1 MSHANKNDASQ
12 SEAGSDGKSGR
23 MKTKRNPWLW
33 VPSTYI
39 AEGIPYMIV
48 MTVSV
53 VMYKNLGL
61 SNTDIALYTSWL
73 YLPWV
78 IKPLWSPFVDL
89 FRTKRF
95 WIVVTQLAIGGS
107 FACVALTL
115 PAADFVRYT
124 LAILWIMAFSSATHD
139 IAADGFYMLGLT
151 IPEQAAFVGVRTVFY
166 RVATIASK
174 GGLVIL
180 AGTLQK
186 YGYPVASAWS
196 VTFVVVA
203 AFFLALCIYHLL
215 ILPYPATDH
224 RAPLDKGKSLVA
236 EYFRII
242 TLFFRQKDI
251 LVIICFFLFYRFAE
265 AQLVKMVA
273 PFLLDSRAK
282 GGLGLTTAD
291 VGWIYGTV
299 GVVALMLGGLLG
311 GYVIYRNG
319 LKFWLW
325 PMVIIMHLPD
335 LIFVYLSHAQ
345 PQNIWLIGSAVAFEQ
360 FGYGF
365 GFTAYTMYMIMVSQG
380 EYKTVFYAMG
390 TGIMALGMMLPAMSS
405 GWIQEKLGY
414 INFYYWILLTTI
426 PGFIVTAMVKID
438 PEYGK
443 KDRG

>member
-1 MSHANKNDASQ
+1 MTELKTKTTDNTAADEANKGSQ
-12 SEAGSDGKSGR
+12 MNANRS
-23 MKTKRNPWLW
+23 PWSW
-33 VPSTYI
+33 VPTVNF
-39 AEGIPYMIV
+39 AEGIPYMIA

-53 VMYKNLGL
+53 VLYKNLGL
-61 SNTDIALYTSWL
+61 SNTQIALYTSWL

-95 WIVVTQLAIGGS
+95 WIVLMQLAIGAS
-107 FACVALTL
+107 FAGVALTL

-124 LAILWIMAFSSATHD
+124 LAMFWIMAFSSATHD
-139 IAADGFYMLGLT
+139 IAADGFYMLGLDV
-151 IPEQAAFVGVRTVFY
+151 PQQAAFVGVRTVFY

-180 AGTLQK
+180 AGALQK
-186 YGYPVASAWS
+186 SGYPVTSAWS
-196 VTFVVVA
+196 ITYLVA
-203 AFFLALCIYHLL
+203 SAFFLAMCLYHFF
-215 ILPYPATDH
+215 ILPYPESDH
-224 RAPLDKGKSLVA
+224 SAPLARGKSLFT
-236 EYFRII
+236 EYFRIL

-251 LVIICFFLFYRFAE
+251 IIIICFFLFYRLAE
-265 AQLVKMVA
+265 AQLVKMVV
-273 PFLLDSRAK
+273 PFLLDSQAK

-291 VGWIYGTV
+291 VGLIYGTA

-325 PMVIIMHLPD
+325 PMVLIMHLPD

-345 PQNIWLIGSAVAFEQ
+345 PTNLWLIGSAVAFEQ

-380 EYKTVFYAMG
+380 EYKTVFYAVG
-390 TGIMALGMMLPAMSS
+390 TGIMALGMMIPAMAS
-405 GWIQEKLGY
+405 GWIQETLGY
-414 INFYYWILLTTI
+414 INFYYWILFTTI
-426 PGFIVTAMVKID
+426 PGFIVAALVKID

-443 KDRG
+443 K

>member
-1 MSHANKNDASQ
+1 
-12 SEAGSDGKSGR
+12 
-23 MKTKRNPWLW
+23 
-33 VPSTYI
+33 
-39 AEGIPYMIV
+39 MIV

-53 VMYKNLGL
+53 VTYKNLGL

-89 FRTKRF
+89 LRTKRF
-95 WIVVTQLAIGGS
+95 WIIVMQLAIGGS
-107 FACVALTL
+107 LACVALTL
-115 PAADFVRYT
+115 PANNFVRYT
-124 LAILWIMAFSSATHD
+124 LAMFWIMAFSSATHD
-139 IAADGFYMLGLT
+139 IAADGFYMLGLST
-151 IPEQAAFVGVRTVFY
+151 PEQAAFVGVRTVFY

-180 AGTLQK
+180 AGTLHQR
-186 YGYPVASAWS
+186 GYPVASAWS
-196 VTFVVVA
+196 VTFVVVGA
-203 AFFLALCIYHLL
+203 LFLALCLYHFF
-215 ILPYPATDH
+215 ILPRPEAD
-224 RAPLDKGKSLVA
+224 RSAPLDKGRGVVS

-251 LVIICFFLFYRFAE
+251 LIIICFFLFYRFAE

-273 PFLLDSRAK
+273 PFLLDAREK
-282 GGLGLTTAD
+282 GGLGLSTAE

-325 PMVIIMHLPD
+325 PMVIVMHLPD
-335 LIFVYLSHAQ
+335 LAFVYLSHAQ
-345 PQNIWLIGSAVAFEQ
+345 PENLWIIGAAVAFEQ

-365 GFTAYTMYMIMVSQG
+365 GFTAYTMFMIMVSRG
-380 EYKTVFYAMG
+380 EYKTVFYAIG

-414 INFYYWILLTTI
+414 IHFYYWILLTTI
-426 PGFIVTAMVKID
+426 PSFIVTALVKID

-443 KDRG
+443 KASG

>member
-1 MSHANKNDASQ
+1 
-12 SEAGSDGKSGR
+12 
-23 MKTKRNPWLW
+23 
-33 VPSTYI
+33 
-39 AEGIPYMIV
+39 MIV

-53 VMYKNLGL
+53 VTYKNLGL

-89 FRTKRF
+89 LRTKRF
-95 WIVVTQLAIGGS
+95 WIIVMQLAIGGS
-107 FACVALTL
+107 LACVALTL
-115 PAADFVRYT
+115 PANNFVRYT
-124 LAILWIMAFSSATHD
+124 LAMFWIMAFSSATHD
-139 IAADGFYMLGLT
+139 IAADGFYMLGLST
-151 IPEQAAFVGVRTVFY
+151 PEQAAFVGVRTVFY

-180 AGTLQK
+180 AGTLHQR
-186 YGYPVASAWS
+186 GYPVASAWS
-196 VTFVVVA
+196 VTFVVVG
-203 AFFLALCIYHLL
+203 AFFLALCLYHFF
-215 ILPYPATDH
+215 ILPRPEAD
-224 RAPLDKGKSLVA
+224 RSAPLDKGRGVVS

-251 LVIICFFLFYRFAE
+251 LIIICFFLFYRFAE

-273 PFLLDSRAK
+273 PFLLDAREK
-282 GGLGLTTAD
+282 GGLGLSTAE

-325 PMVIIMHLPD
+325 PMVIVMHLPD
-335 LIFVYLSHAQ
+335 LAFVYLSHAQ
-345 PQNIWLIGSAVAFEQ
+345 PENLWIIGAAVAFEQ

-365 GFTAYTMYMIMVSQG
+365 GFTAYTMFMIMVSRG
-380 EYKTVFYAMG
+380 EYKTVFYAIG

-414 INFYYWILLTTI
+414 IHFYYWILLTTI
-426 PGFIVTAMVKID
+426 PSFIVTALVKID

-443 KDRG
+443 KASG

>member
-1 MSHANKNDASQ
+1 MSHANKNDASP
-12 SEAGSDGKSGR
+12 SAAGSDGKSGR

-151 IPEQAAFVGVRTVFY
+151 TPEQAAFVGVRTVFY

-196 VTFVVVA
+196 ITFVVVA

-215 ILPYPATDH
+215 ILPYPETDH
-224 RAPLDKGKSLVA
+224 SAPLDKGKSLVA

-282 GGLGLTTAD
+282 GGLGLTTAE

-335 LIFVYLSHAQ
+335 LIFVYLSHTQ

-414 INFYYWILLTTI
+414 IHFYYWILLTTI
-426 PGFIVTAMVKID
+426 PGFIVTALVKID

-443 KDRG
+443 KEQG

>member
-1 MSHANKNDASQ
+1 MPSPNAK
-12 SEAGSDGKSGR
+12 AGQNRG
-23 MKTKRNPWLW
+23 PWLW
-33 VPSTYI
+33 IPSIYI

-89 FRTKRF
+89 FRSKRF
-95 WIVVTQLAIGGS
+95 WIVAMQLAIGGS
-107 FACVALTL
+107 LACVALTL
-115 PAADFVRYT
+115 PANDFVRYT
-124 LAILWIMAFSSATHD
+124 LAMLWIMAFSSATHD

-151 IPEQAAFVGVRTVFY
+151 TPEQAAFVGVRTVFY

-174 GGLVIL
+174 GGLVVG
-180 AGTLQK
+180 AGVLQQH
-186 YGYPVASAWS
+186 GYPVASAWS
-196 VTFVVVA
+196 ITFLVAA
-203 AFFLALCIYHLL
+203 AFFLALCLYHFF
-215 ILPYPATDH
+215 ILPCPEDD
-224 RAPLDKGKSLVA
+224 RSAPLNRGRGIVA

-242 TLFFRQKDI
+242 TLFFRRKDI
-251 LVIICFFLFYRFAE
+251 LIIICFFLFYRFAE

-273 PFLLDSRAK
+273 PFLLDSRAE
-282 GGLGLTTAD
+282 GGLGLTTVE

-325 PMVIIMHLPD
+325 PMVIVMHLPD
-335 LIFVYLSHAQ
+335 LVFVYLSHAQ
-345 PQNIWLIGSAVAFEQ
+345 PENLWIIASAVAFEQ

-380 EYKTVFYAMG
+380 EYKTVFYAIG

-414 INFYYWILLTTI
+414 IHFYYWILLTTI
-426 PGFIVTAMVKID
+426 PGFIVTALVKID
-438 PEYGK
+438 PEYGRK
-443 KDRG
+443 AQG

>member
-1 MSHANKNDASQ
+1 MRLLSRTTTAPDKA
-12 SEAGSDGKSGR
+12 R
-23 MKTKRNPWLW
+23 PWLW
-33 VPSTYI
+33 VPSLYL
-39 AEGIPYMIV
+39 AEGIPYMIA

-53 VMYKNLGL
+53 VLYKNLGL
-61 SNTDIALYTSWL
+61 TNTQIALYTSWL

-95 WIVVTQLAIGGS
+95 WIVAMQLAIGGS

-115 PAADFVRYT
+115 PTTDYVRYT
-124 LAILWIMAFSSATHD
+124 LAMFWIMAFSSATHD
-139 IAADGFYMLGLT
+139 IAADGFYMLGLDT
-151 IPEQAAFVGVRTVFY
+151 PQQAAFVGVRTVFY

-196 VTFVVVA
+196 ITFVVVA
-203 AFFLALCIYHLL
+203 AVFLALCIYHFFV
-215 ILPYPATDH
+215 LPKPLADH
-224 RAPLDKGKSLVA
+224 SAPLDKGKGVVA

-242 TLFFRQKDI
+242 TLFFRRKDI

-273 PFLLDSRAK
+273 PFLLDSRTT

-325 PMVIIMHLPD
+325 PMVIVMHVPD

-345 PQNIWLIGSAVAFEQ
+345 PESIWLIGSAVAAEQ

-380 EYKTVFYAMG
+380 EYKTVFYAIG
-390 TGIMALGMMLPAMSS
+390 TGIMALGMMRPAMSS

-426 PGFIVTAMVKID
+426 PGFIVTVLVKID

-443 KDRG
+443 KT

>member
-1 MSHANKNDASQ
+1 MSPSN
-12 SEAGSDGKSGR
+12 E
-23 MKTKRNPWLW
+23 KTAERTRNPWLW
-33 VPSTYI
+33 VPSIYI
-39 AEGIPYMIV
+39 AEGIPYMIA

-53 VMYKNLGL
+53 VLYKNLGL
-61 SNTDIALYTSWL
+61 SNTQIALYTSWL

-95 WIVVTQLAIGGS
+95 WIIAMQLAIGGS

-115 PAADFVRYT
+115 PTTDFVRYT
-124 LAILWIMAFSSATHD
+124 LAMFWIMAFSSATHD
-139 IAADGFYMLGLT
+139 IAADGFYMLGLDT
-151 IPEQAAFVGVRTVFY
+151 PEQAAFVGVRTVFY

-180 AGTLQK
+180 AGLLQK

-196 VTFVVVA
+196 ITFLVA
-203 AFFLALCIYHLL
+203 GAVFLALCLYHFFV
-215 ILPYPATDH
+215 LPYPQSDH
-224 RAPLDKGKSLVA
+224 SAPLDKGESLVA
-236 EYFRII
+236 EYFRIL
-242 TLFFRQKDI
+242 TLFFRRKDI
-251 LVIICFFLFYRFAE
+251 VIIICFFLFYRFAE

-273 PFLLDSRAK
+273 PFLLDSPAK
-282 GGLGLTTAD
+282 GGMGLSTTE
-291 VGWIYGTV
+291 VGLIYGTI

-325 PMVIIMHLPD
+325 PMVIIMHVPD
-335 LIFVYLSHAQ
+335 LIFVYLSHAL
-345 PQNIWLIGSAVAFEQ
+345 PQSLWLIGSAVAIEQ

-380 EYKTVFYAMG
+380 EHKTVFYAIG
-390 TGIMALGMMLPAMSS
+390 TGIMALGMMLPAMAS

-426 PGFIVTAMVKID
+426 PGFIVTALVKID

-443 KDRG
+443 KI

>member
-1 MSHANKNDASQ
+1 MPLSH
-12 SEAGSDGKSGR
+12 E
-23 MKTKRNPWLW
+23 KTAARTRNPWLW
-33 VPSTYI
+33 VPSIYI

-53 VMYKNLGL
+53 VLYKNLGL
-61 SNTDIALYTSWL
+61 SNTDIALYTGWL

-95 WIVVTQLAIGGS
+95 WIIAMQLAIGGS

-115 PAADFVRYT
+115 PTTDFVRYT
-124 LAILWIMAFSSATHD
+124 LAMFWIMAFSSATHD
-139 IAADGFYMLGLT
+139 IAADGFYMLGLDT
-151 IPEQAAFVGVRTVFY
+151 PQQAAFVGVRTVFY

-186 YGYPVASAWS
+186 FGYSVASAWS
-196 VTFVVVA
+196 MTFVVVA
-203 AFFLALCIYHLL
+203 AVFLALCIYHFFV
-215 ILPYPATDH
+215 LPKPLTDH
-224 RAPLDKGKSLVA
+224 SAPLDKGRGVVT

-242 TLFFRQKDI
+242 TLFFRRKDI

-273 PFLLDSRAK
+273 PFLLDSRAA

-325 PMVIIMHLPD
+325 PMVIIMHVPD

-345 PQNIWLIGSAVAFEQ
+345 PESIWLIGSAVAAEQ

-380 EYKTVFYAMG
+380 EYKTVFYAIG

-414 INFYYWILLTTI
+414 IHFYYWILLTTI
-426 PGFIVTAMVKID
+426 PGLIVTALVKID

-443 KDRG
+443 KVKG

>member
-1 MSHANKNDASQ
+1 MSLPNEKAAT
-12 SEAGSDGKSGR
+12 
-23 MKTKRNPWLW
+23 KTRNPWLW
-33 VPSTYI
+33 VPSIYI

-53 VMYKNLGL
+53 VLYKNLGL
-61 SNTDIALYTSWL
+61 SNTEIALYTSWL

-95 WIVVTQLAIGGS
+95 WIVLMQLAIGGS

-115 PAADFVRYT
+115 PASDFVRYT
-124 LAILWIMAFSSATHD
+124 LAMFWIMAFSSATHD
-139 IAADGFYMLGLT
+139 IAADGFYMLGLDT
-151 IPEQAAFVGVRTVFY
+151 PQQAAFVGVRTVFY

-180 AGTLQK
+180 AGTLQQH
-186 YGYPVASAWS
+186 GYPVASAWS
-196 VTFVVVA
+196 ITFVVVA
-203 AFFLALCIYHLL
+203 AVFLALALYHLFV
-215 ILPYPATDH
+215 LPYPETDH
-224 RAPLDKGKSLVA
+224 SAPLDKGRGVMA

-242 TLFFRQKDI
+242 TLFFRRKDI

-273 PFLLDSRAK
+273 PFLLDSRAV
-282 GGLGLTTAD
+282 GGLGLSTVE

-325 PMVIIMHLPD
+325 PMVIIMHIPD
-335 LIFVYLSHAQ
+335 VVFVYLSHAQ
-345 PQNIWLIGSAVAFEQ
+345 PDNLWLIGGAVAFEQ

-380 EYKTVFYAMG
+380 EYKTVFYAIG

-405 GWIQEKLGY
+405 GWIQDKLGY
-414 INFYYWILLTTI
+414 INFYYWILITTI
-426 PGFIVTAMVKID
+426 PGFIVTALVKID

-443 KDRG
+443 KKADPL